1 MKFTKEIKA
10 GLIAILAIV
19 GFVMLF
25 QFTKG
30 KSIFSSDNIFY
41 AKYDNVEGLEVS
53 NPVFINGLKIGRV
66 DDIKPITN
74 AEGKI
79 SFVVKASVDKGFSF
93 SKKSTLEIYE
103 QGLMSGTAMR
113 INPVYG
119 ADLAQSGDTLAAN
132 YKLSMMASL
141 GSEVGPMK
149 EQIQSVL
156 KNADSL
162 LTNSNKIMDA
172 QNRAEIRALLISL
185 NKTMASLEA
194 TSKQANA
201 LLSDNNPR
209 IQQMLD
215 NASLATTS
223 AKDAMDKYGK
233 VAEQIDINQLN
244 GAISKLSEA
253 STNLNILMSGI
264 QSGEGSL
271 GKLAKDEQLYQN
283 LSNTAR
289 SLDSLLVD
297 VKANPKRYI
306 NISVFGKSAK

>member
-53 NPVFINGLKIGRV
+53 NPVFINGLKVGRV

-149 EQIQSVL
+149 EQMQSVL

-209 IQQMLD
+209 VQQMLD
-215 NASLATTS
+215 NTSLATTS

>member
-53 NPVFINGLKIGRV
+53 NPVFINGLKVGRV

-132 YKLSMMASL
+132 YKLSMMASI

-149 EQIQSVL
+149 EQMQSVL

-209 IQQMLD
+209 VQQMLD

-306 NISVFGKSAK
+306 NISVFGKSTK

>member
-53 NPVFINGLKIGRV
+53 NPVFINGLKVGRV

-149 EQIQSVL
+149 EQMQSVL

-194 TSKQANA
+194 TSKQANT

-209 IQQMLD
+209 VQQMLD

-306 NISVFGKSAK
+306 NISVFGKSTK

>member
-53 NPVFINGLKIGRV
+53 NPVFINGLKVGRV

-79 SFVVKASVDKGFSF
+79 SFVVKASIDKGYSF

-149 EQIQSVL
+149 EQMQSVL

-209 IQQMLD
+209 VQQMLD

-306 NISVFGKSAK
+306 NISVFGKSTK

>member
-53 NPVFINGLKIGRV
+53 NPVFINGLKVGRV

-119 ADLAQSGDTLAAN
+119 ADLAQNGDTLAAN

-149 EQIQSVL
+149 EQMQSVL

-209 IQQMLD
+209 VQQMLD

-306 NISVFGKSAK
+306 NISVFGKSTK

>member
-53 NPVFINGLKIGRV
+53 NPLFINGLKVGRV

-149 EQIQSVL
+149 EQMQSVL

-194 TSKQANA
+194 ASKQANA

-209 IQQMLD
+209 VQQMLD

>member
-53 NPVFINGLKIGRV
+53 NPVFINGLKVGRV

-149 EQIQSVL
+149 EQMQSVL

-209 IQQMLD
+209 VQQMLD

-253 STNLNILMSGI
+253 STNLNVLISGI

>member
-53 NPVFINGLKIGRV
+53 NPVFINGLKVGRV
-66 DDIKPITN
+66 DDIKPVTN

-149 EQIQSVL
+149 EQMQSVL

-194 TSKQANA
+194 ASKQANA

-209 IQQMLD
+209 VQQMLD

>member
-53 NPVFINGLKIGRV
+53 NPVFINGLKVGRV

-149 EQIQSVL
+149 EQMQSVL

-194 TSKQANA
+194 TSKQANT

-209 IQQMLD
+209 VQQMLD

>member
-53 NPVFINGLKIGRV
+53 NPVFINGLKVGRV

-79 SFVVKASVDKGFSF
+79 SFVVKASVDKGYSF

-149 EQIQSVL
+149 EQMQSVL

-209 IQQMLD
+209 VQQMLD

-306 NISVFGKSAK
+306 NISVFGKSTK

>member
-306 NISVFGKSAK
+306 NISVFGKSTK

>member
-79 SFVVKASVDKGFSF
+79 SFVVKASVDKGYSF

-119 ADLAQSGDTLAAN
+119 ADLAQSGDTLVAN

-149 EQIQSVL
+149 EQMQSVL

-209 IQQMLD
+209 VQQMLD

>member
-53 NPVFINGLKIGRV
+53 NPVFINGLKIGHV

-79 SFVVKASVDKGFSF
+79 SFVVKASVDKGYSF

-132 YKLSMMASL
+132 YKLSMMASI

-149 EQIQSVL
+149 EQMQSVL

-162 LTNSNKIMDA
+162 LTNSNKIMDV

-209 IQQMLD
+209 VQQMLD

-306 NISVFGKSAK
+306 NISVFGKSSK

>member
-53 NPVFINGLKIGRV
+53 NPVFINGLKVGRV
-66 DDIKPITN
+66 DDIKPVTN

-149 EQIQSVL
+149 EQMQSVL

-209 IQQMLD
+209 VQQMLD

>member
-79 SFVVKASVDKGFSF
+79 SFVVKASVDKGYSF

-119 ADLAQSGDTLAAN
+119 ADLAQSGDTLVAN

-149 EQIQSVL
+149 EQMQSVL

-162 LTNSNKIMDA
+162 LTNSNKIMDV

-209 IQQMLD
+209 VQQMLD

-253 STNLNILMSGI
+253 STNLNVLISGI

>member
-53 NPVFINGLKIGRV
+53 NPVFINGLKVGRV

-119 ADLAQSGDTLAAN
+119 VDLAQSGDTLAAN

-149 EQIQSVL
+149 EQMQSVL

-194 TSKQANA
+194 ASKQANA

-209 IQQMLD
+209 VQQMLD

>member
-53 NPVFINGLKIGRV
+53 NPVFINGLKVGRV

-79 SFVVKASVDKGFSF
+79 SFVVKASIDKGYSF

-149 EQIQSVL
+149 EQMQSVL

-194 TSKQANA
+194 TSKQANT

-209 IQQMLD
+209 VQQMLD

-306 NISVFGKSAK
+306 NISVFGKSTK

>member
-53 NPVFINGLKIGRV
+53 NPVFINGLKVGRV

-119 ADLAQSGDTLAAN
+119 ADLAQNGDTLAAN

-149 EQIQSVL
+149 EQMQSVL

-194 TSKQANA
+194 TSKQANT

-209 IQQMLD
+209 VQQMLD

>member
-1 MKFTKEIKA
+1 MKFSKEIKA
-10 GLIAILAIV
+10 GLIALLAIV

-53 NPVFINGLKIGRV
+53 NPVFINGLKVGRV

-119 ADLAQSGDTLAAN
+119 ADVAQSGDTLGAS

-141 GSEVGPMK
+141 VSEVEPMK
-149 EQIQSVL
+149 QQMQSVL

-194 TSKQANA
+194 TSKYANT

-209 IQQMLD
+209 VQKMLD

-253 STNLNILMSGI
+253 STNLNVLMSGI

-289 SLDSLLVD
+289 SLDSLLID

-306 NISVFGKSAK
+306 NISVFGKSTK

>member
-53 NPVFINGLKIGRV
+53 NPVFINGLKVGRV

-149 EQIQSVL
+149 EQMQSVL

-194 TSKQANA
+194 ASKQANA

-209 IQQMLD
+209 VQQMLD

>member
-53 NPVFINGLKIGRV
+53 NPVFINGLKVGRV

-79 SFVVKASVDKGFSF
+79 SFVVKASVDKGYSF

-113 INPVYG
+113 INPLYG

-149 EQIQSVL
+149 EQMQSVL

-209 IQQMLD
+209 VQQMLD

-306 NISVFGKSAK
+306 NISVFGKSTK

>member
-119 ADLAQSGDTLAAN
+119 ADLAQSGDTLVAN

-149 EQIQSVL
+149 EQMQSVL

-209 IQQMLD
+209 VQQMLD

-253 STNLNILMSGI
+253 STNLNVLISGI

>member
-41 AKYDNVEGLEVS
+41 AKYDNVEGLEIS

-79 SFVVKASVDKGFSF
+79 SFVVKASVDKGYSF

-149 EQIQSVL
+149 EQMQSVL

-194 TSKQANA
+194 TSKQANT

-209 IQQMLD
+209 VQQMLD

-306 NISVFGKSAK
+306 NISVFGKSTK

>member
-53 NPVFINGLKIGRV
+53 NPVFINGLKVGRV

-149 EQIQSVL
+149 EQMQSVL

-209 IQQMLD
+209 VQQMLD

>member
-41 AKYDNVEGLEVS
+41 AKYDNVEGLEIS
-53 NPVFINGLKIGRV
+53 NPVFINGLKVGRV

-149 EQIQSVL
+149 EQMQSVL

-209 IQQMLD
+209 VQQMLD

-306 NISVFGKSAK
+306 NISVFGKSTK

>member
-53 NPVFINGLKIGRV
+53 NPVFINGLKVGRV
-66 DDIKPITN
+66 DDIKLITN

-149 EQIQSVL
+149 EQMQSVL

-194 TSKQANA
+194 TSKQANT

-209 IQQMLD
+209 VQQMLD

>member
-53 NPVFINGLKIGRV
+53 NPVFINGLKVGRV
-66 DDIKPITN
+66 DDIKLITN

-149 EQIQSVL
+149 EQMQSVL

-209 IQQMLD
+209 VQQMLD

>member
-53 NPVFINGLKIGRV
+53 NPVFINGLKVGRV

-149 EQIQSVL
+149 EQMQSVL

-209 IQQMLD
+209 VQQMLD

-306 NISVFGKSAK
+306 NISVFGKSTK